1 MLLRYQLNDN
11 YFFRNG
17 QQNETDK
24 NSSTTQK
31 RNSFFFEKINKKIFF
46 FLLKFSAFCS
56 VCFFFF
62 NFSYIFVGMKQ
73 WRVCMEV
80 WIIVDLES
88 WCLKKSLWSSSEFRS
103 FSVCFWSWVYLKLI
117 KLWRVGYEPY
127 QDLSEWFLKNSLKFE
142 VLSH

>member
-1 MLLRYQLNDN
+1 MTITFFEMDSRTKRTKIHQQLK
-11 YFFRNG
+11 
-17 QQNETDK
+17 NETL
-24 NSSTTQK
+24 
-31 RNSFFFEKINKKIFF
+31 FFFEKINKKIFF